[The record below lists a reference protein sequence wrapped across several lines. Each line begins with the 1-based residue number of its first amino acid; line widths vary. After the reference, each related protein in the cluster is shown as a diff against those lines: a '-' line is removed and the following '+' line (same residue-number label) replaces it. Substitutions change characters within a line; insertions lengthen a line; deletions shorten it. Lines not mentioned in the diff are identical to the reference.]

1 MAEEAATTETTEATE
16 HKGGFPPFD
25 TTTFPSQIFWLVITF
40 AFLFVV
46 LWRVAGP
53 RIQGAITLR
62 RSTINAAIDAATR
75 ARGEADAASA
85 AYQTALAGARAR
97 ANALAEETRQ
107 SMNAE
112 IVKAKAE
119 ADQEAHQEQ
128 RKAAAAEAHRVAER
142 LTAAQAERDQAAK
155 AAAQAREE
163 AARLA
168 GQLDTLK
175 EQSAALLARITPPVA
190 DAKPAAKKKGSE

>member
-1 MAEEAATTETTEATE
+1 MAEPLQTSTETPEQA
-16 HKGGFPPFD
+16 GGFPPFK
-25 TTTFPSQIFWLVITF
+25 TETYPSQLFWLVVTF

-119 ADQEAHQEQ
+119 ADAT
-128 RKAAAAEAHRVAER
+128 AAAAMQAADARIQATRTEAKAHVTNAARDAAIVIVQR
-142 LTAAQAERDQAAK
+142 LTGETVSPEDAAK
-155 AAAQAREE
+155 AV
-163 AARLA
+163 
-168 GQLDTLK
+168 G
-175 EQSAALLARITPPVA
+175 
-190 DAKPAAKKKGSE
+190 G